1 MIDIEN
7 YELWNIK
14 SINNSMPPI
23 IRLEYDLN
31 LDKKEII
38 LHKNLNKNLDD
49 LSIKLKF
56 YETTFNYEVNILN
69 KLLIK
74 NFNALRKD
82 VSMNLLK
89 KLKKLLSNYQEI
101 DIFDVLKNIEK
112 NDGYKKTSNY
122 FLSREFYE
130 FLLVKFYSII
140 NLLKIILNICKTCSK
155 YLLER
160 IYNAIYIANN
170 VLFLSCVARIY
181 TISKRISIVF
191 INCYNYLRKNLEFF
205 KSTNL
210 TWNPIFK
217 LNDYPIEIES
227 NEIKNEVEEIIEN
240 EIKNDECL
248 DLGVVIRREDHQ
260 PQPVIEKKDV
270 DKNDN
275 KWKRILFKYLKK
287 ILNEEDMKKRC
298 KKFIKKKLK
307 KFGRRYALFMI
318 RIRKLFI
325 KKFKCKK
332 LFVRIKKSLL
342 DDHLK

>member
-1 MIDIEN
+1 
-7 YELWNIK
+7 
-14 SINNSMPPI
+14 
-23 IRLEYDLN
+23 
-31 LDKKEII
+31 
-38 LHKNLNKNLDD
+38 
-49 LSIKLKF
+49 
-56 YETTFNYEVNILN
+56 
-69 KLLIK
+69 
-74 NFNALRKD
+74 
-82 VSMNLLK
+82 
-89 KLKKLLSNYQEI
+89 
-101 DIFDVLKNIEK
+101 
-112 NDGYKKTSNY
+112 
-122 FLSREFYE
+122 
-130 FLLVKFYSII
+130 
-140 NLLKIILNICKTCSK
+140 LKIILNICKTCSK

-181 TISKRISIVF
+181 TISKRISIIF
-191 INCYNYLRKNLEFF
+191 ISCYNYLRKNLEFF
-205 KSTNL
+205 KSTCL

-260 PQPVIEKKDV
+260 PQRAIEKKDV
-270 DKNDN
+270 GKNDN
-275 KWKRILFKYLKK
+275 KWKRILFKYFKN
-287 ILNEEDMKKRC
+287 ILNEEDKKKLC

-332 LFVRIKKSLL
+332 LFVRVKKSLL
-342 DDHLK
+342 DDYLK